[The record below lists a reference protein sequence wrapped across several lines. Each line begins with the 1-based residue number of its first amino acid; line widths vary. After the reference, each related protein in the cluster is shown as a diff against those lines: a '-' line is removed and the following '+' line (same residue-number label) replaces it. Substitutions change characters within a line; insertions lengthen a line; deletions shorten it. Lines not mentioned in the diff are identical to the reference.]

1 MGDNSQRGR
10 YSPIATVRAYS
21 GPGTVR
27 RRRQWVGP
35 HENHAEVKFLWS
47 LAKGRLDQPIFYLS
61 IVFTVERDLYAK
73 NRKKAPD
80 MVREYKIG
88 NTAYVVS
95 SRSKETATEDAV
107 TKVKRLIRNDLRK
120 NVSS

>member
-1 MGDNSQRGR
+1 MEEF
-10 YSPIATVRAYS
+10 PIIQKT
-21 GPGTVR
+21 
-27 RRRQWVGP
+27 
-35 HENHAEVKFLWS
+35 E
-47 LAKGRLDQPIFYLS
+47 
-61 IVFTVERDLYAK
+61 
-73 NRKKAPD
+73 KKAPD